1 MLDFNP
7 EGCAPK
13 DLLLKPMIRVRPP
26 ALAGAFYPRQA
37 SELSRQLRQFLDDA
51 EPKRGAA
58 VKALIAPH
66 AGYIYSGAIAASAYA
81 AIAGMRGPI
90 KRVVLAGPAHRV
102 PLKGLAL
109 PAVDA
114 LATPLGVVPVDPAAT
129 LALAGMSQVS
139 ENLAAHEL
147 EHSLEVQL
155 PFLQTLLED
164 FKVVPLLVG
173 DANPKEVAQV
183 LDALWGGPE
192 TLIVISSDLSHY
204 LPYERARAVDRET
217 AQMILRL
224 SPELSPEQACGGM
237 PINGLLLASRLHG
250 LKPELLD
257 LRNSGDTAGD
267 QRRVVGYAA
276 FVFSEQNIH

>member
-1 MLDFNP
+1 
-7 EGCAPK
+7 
-13 DLLLKPMIRVRPP
+13 MIRVRPP

-37 SELSRQLRQFLDDA
+37 SELSRELRRLLSGV
-51 EPKRGAA
+51 EPPDSPRI
-58 VKALIAPH
+58 KALIAPH
-66 AGYIYSGAIAASAYA
+66 AGYIYSGPIAASAYA
-81 AIAGMRGPI
+81 SITGLRGRI
-90 KRVVLAGPAHRV
+90 KRVVLLGPAHRV
-102 PLKGLAL
+102 PLNGLAL

-114 LATPLGVVPVDPAAT
+114 FATPLGVVPVDPAAI

-173 DANPKEVAQV
+173 DAAASEVAQV

-192 TLIVISSDLSHY
+192 TLLVVSSDLSHY
-204 LPYERARAVDRET
+204 LSYDAARAIDRQT
-217 AQMILRL
+217 AQAILDL
-224 SPELSPEQACGGM
+224 APSVSLEQACGGM
-237 PINGLLLASRLHG
+237 PINGLLLAARLHG
-250 LKPELLD
+250 LTPQLLD

-267 QRRVVGYAA
+267 QQRVVGYGA
-276 FVFSEQNIH
+276 FSFGEGHVH